1 MSDKLVIPRI
11 GNAAG
16 TCKTERHFELLLQS
30 AADIITIGPITLHPR
45 EYNPGNN
52 EYQNNIGGSINS
64 HGLPSEGKIHYRKHL
79 PEFLRMAEDFGK
91 LVSVSLPPID
101 KVEGSERDDIEIV
114 TAMCLDA
121 GVRIIEMNAGCGN
134 VWKGSKQK
142 RILSF
147 QPEALEHMIDKLL
160 GIIRRAAVH
169 AELRVKLSPYSDPV
183 LLAEIASMLFT
194 RNVAVV
200 TSNTFA
206 NAYMFREDID
216 HRPAIEFG
224 KHLGGYGGKGM
235 KPIALGQVAQFREY
249 LPDHKIIGVS
259 GIENG
264 RDMWEF
270 DQVGADEMQIGSAW
284 YFTEDPRIFG
294 DTLSQ
299 YIDIREQQS

>member
-30 AADIITIGPITLHPR
+30 AADVITIGPITLHPR

-52 EYQNNIGGSINS
+52 EYQNNTGGSINS
-64 HGLPSEGKIHYRKHL
+64 HGLPSEGKTYYRKHL

-249 LPDHKIIGVS
+249 LPDHKIIGAS

-264 RDMWEF
+264 RDM
-270 DQVGADEMQIGSAW
+270 
-284 YFTEDPRIFG
+284 
-294 DTLSQ
+294 
-299 YIDIREQQS
+299 